1 MYLFTKKQRLHS
13 INKGL
18 GSKKGMF
25 CLTNVIILFISNN
38 VYLMQKIQDLSDF
51 NQATAELIAAN
62 TISAEK
68 PIVILTDFER
78 FGFFWVAYHN
88 QSELAV
94 FTAWFDDTHVAA
106 TFACMVLNPEL
117 IQAEI
122 ADQFPTYERRVVPHE
137 LTVIDEDYEDVGNLD
152 DFVNEMTPLECE
164 AHEINKKLRWLHRHI
179 PPAFCKLLAHKVVVR
194 DGVLENLY

>member
-1 MYLFTKKQRLHS
+1 
-13 INKGL
+13 
-18 GSKKGMF
+18 
-25 CLTNVIILFISNN
+25 
-38 VYLMQKIQDLSDF
+38 MQKIQGSSDV

-68 PIVILTDFER
+68 PIVILTDFEK

-106 TFACMVLNPEL
+106 TFARMVLNPDL
-117 IQAEI
+117 IRGEI

-137 LTVIDEDYEDVGNLD
+137 LTVINEDNDSEDVGNLD
-152 DFVNEMTPLECE
+152 DFVDEMTPLERE
-164 AHEINKKLRWLHRHI
+164 AHEINKKLQLLHRHV
-179 PPAFCKLLAHKVVVR
+179 PPAFSKLLAHRVVVR
-194 DGVLENLY
+194 NGVLENLY